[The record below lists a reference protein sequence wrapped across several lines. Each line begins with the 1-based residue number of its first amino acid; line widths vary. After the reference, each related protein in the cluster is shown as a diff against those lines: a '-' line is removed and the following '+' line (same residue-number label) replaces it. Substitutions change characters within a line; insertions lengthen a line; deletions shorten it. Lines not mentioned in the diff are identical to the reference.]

1 MSVIVMGL
9 SHRSAPMS
17 LLESAALDHDGC
29 VALTREILAGENVD
43 EALLLVTCNR
53 LEVYASANTFHGAVA
68 EIRAA
73 IADLTGVDREVLNEH
88 LYVHYEDRAI
98 AHAFTVACGLD
109 AMAVGEAQ
117 ILGQLRDSLA
127 RGQEAG
133 EVGTVLNS
141 LAQHA
146 LRVGKRAHSET
157 DLDRYSA
164 SLVEISLRRAAEH
177 VGPLQNARVLVIG
190 AGAMSSL
197 VATTAARHGVAALEV
212 VNRTVARSERLAAAT
227 GATARPW
234 SELPEAV
241 QASDIVLSCTG
252 ALGHVIDRDLVSA
265 SQRARGGAPVAFIDL
280 ALPRDVA
287 PEVTELAGALVVGL
301 EDLGEYLRTHPR
313 IGERVDG
320 MSTTG
325 EDDVDH
331 AHDAARGAQA
341 LRQVQDLV
349 VAEVAAFL
357 TNRRQVA
364 VGPTVAAL
372 RAVASDVVS
381 TELERLDARLPQ
393 MTPAERSEVQRSV
406 HRVVEKLLHT
416 PTVRVKELAGSGQ
429 AGDYTHALRELFDLD
444 HHDVATVS
452 RPPPGGGLA

>member
-17 LLESAALDHDGC
+17 LLESAALDQFGAA
-29 VALTREILAGENVD
+29 ALTQQVMAGENVD
-43 EALLLVTCNR
+43 EVLLLATCNR
-53 LEVYASANTFHGAVA
+53 LEVYASASTFHGGIA
-68 EIRAA
+68 EIGEA
-73 IADLTGVDREVLNEH
+73 IATVTGIDREILNEH

-117 ILGQLRDSLA
+117 ILGQLRDALA
-127 RGQEAG
+127 RGQQAG
-133 EVGTVLNS
+133 EVGSVLNS
-141 LAQHA
+141 LVQHA

-177 VGPLQNARVLVIG
+177 VGPLENARVLVVG

-197 VATTAARHGVAALEV
+197 VATTAARHGVAALDV
-212 VNRTVARSERLAAAT
+212 VNRTAARTERLAAAT
-227 GATARPW
+227 GATARDW
-234 SELPEAV
+234 SQLPEALRN
-241 QASDIVLSCTG
+241 SDIILSCTG
-252 ALGHVIDRDLVSA
+252 ALGHVLDVDLVA
-265 SQRARGGAPVAFIDL
+265 DSQAWRNNAPAAFIDL

-287 PEVTELAGALVVGL
+287 PGVAELPGALVVGL
-301 EDLGEYLRTHPR
+301 EDLGEYLRAHPR
-313 IGERVDG
+313 LGVRRDGAKDVGEGDI
-320 MSTTG
+320 
-325 EDDVDH
+325 DH
-331 AHDAARGAQA
+331 ARDAARGAEA
-341 LRQVQDLV
+341 LRQVQDLIV
-349 VAEVAAFL
+349 GEVAAFL
-357 TNRRQVA
+357 ANRRQVA

-372 RAVASDVVS
+372 RAVASEVM
-381 TELERLDARLPQ
+381 TAELSRLDARLPELSTTQ
-393 MTPAERSEVQRSV
+393 RAEVHRSV

-429 AGDYTHALRELFDLD
+429 AGDYTQALRELFDLD

-452 RPPPGGGLA
+452 RPPAGGGLA

>member
-1 MSVIVMGL
+1 MGL

-17 LLESAALDHDGC
+17 LLESAALDHEGC
-29 VALTREILAGENVD
+29 VALTRRILAGENVD
-43 EALLLVTCNR
+43 EVLLLVTCNR

-73 IADLTGVDREVLNEH
+73 VAHVTGVDHEALNEH

-164 SLVEISLRRAAEH
+164 SLVEISLRRASEH
-177 VGPLQNARVLVIG
+177 VGPLENARVLVIG

-197 VATTAARHGVAALEV
+197 VATTAARHGVAALDV

-241 QASDIVLSCTG
+241 QTSDIVLSCTG
-252 ALGHVIDRDLVSA
+252 ALGHVIDRDLVST
-265 SQRARGGAPVAFIDL
+265 SQRARGGAPAAFIDL

-287 PEVTELAGALVVGL
+287 PEVNELAGALVVGL

-313 IGERVDG
+313 IGDRLDG
-320 MSTTG
+320 IRTVEEG
-325 EDDVDH
+325 DVEH

-357 TNRRQVA
+357 ASRRQVA

-372 RAVASDVVS
+372 RAVASDVVA
-381 TELERLDARLPQ
+381 TELERLEARLPQ

-444 HHDVATVS
+444 HHEVATVS
-452 RPPPGGGLA
+452 RPPTGGGLA

>member
-1 MSVIVMGL
+1 MGL

-17 LLESAALDHDGC
+17 LLESASLDHEGS
-29 VALTREILAGENVD
+29 VALTRRILAGENVD
-43 EALLLVTCNR
+43 EVLLLVTCNR

-73 IADLTGVDREVLNEH
+73 VAHVTGVDREALNEH

-133 EVGTVLNS
+133 EVGSVLNS

-177 VGPLQNARVLVIG
+177 VGPLENARVLVIG
-190 AGAMSSL
+190 AGAMSSV
-197 VATTAARHGVAALEV
+197 VATTAARRGVAALDV

-241 QASDIVLSCTG
+241 QTSDIVLSCTG
-252 ALGHVIDRDLVSA
+252 ALGHVIDRDLVST

-287 PEVTELAGALVVGL
+287 PEVSELAGAIVVGL

-313 IGERVDG
+313 IGDRVG
-320 MSTTG
+320 GISTVEEG
-325 EDDVDH
+325 DVEH
-331 AHDAARGAQA
+331 AHDAARGAEA

-349 VAEVAAFL
+349 VGEVAAFL
-357 TNRRQVA
+357 AHRRQVA

-452 RPPPGGGLA
+452 RPPAGGGLA